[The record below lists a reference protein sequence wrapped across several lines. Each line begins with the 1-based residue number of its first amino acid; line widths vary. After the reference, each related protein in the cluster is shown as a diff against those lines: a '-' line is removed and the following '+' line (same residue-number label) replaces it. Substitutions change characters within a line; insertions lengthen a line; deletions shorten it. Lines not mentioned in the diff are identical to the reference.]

1 MDHITEETEKQFEI
15 KLYRKNYYQTNK
27 KKIAEYQRI
36 YYLKKKGLSP
46 VAILHWKGEKRN
58 TLERINGSYTISF
71 D

>member
-1 MDHITEETEKQFEI
+1 MDEEKMIEI
-15 KLYRKNYYQTNK
+15 KLYRKNYYQKNK

-46 VAILHWKGEKRN
+46 VAISNWKGKRQD
-58 TLERINGSYTISF
+58 TIERINGSFTITF